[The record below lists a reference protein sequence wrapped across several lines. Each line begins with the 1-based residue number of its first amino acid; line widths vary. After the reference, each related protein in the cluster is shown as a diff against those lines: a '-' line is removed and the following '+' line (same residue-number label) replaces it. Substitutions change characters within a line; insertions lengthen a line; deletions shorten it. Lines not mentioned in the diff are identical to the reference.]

1 VKIADDGTISFR
13 DNERVGV
20 DYLFGTQL
28 FVPFATGTILAHVR
42 LYLTGG
48 KYSGDKCTLTVLR
61 NGQVLDV
68 ETILRV
74 FPALG
79 ALCYVVCWP
88 SPLIFL
94 MPRAASQQFH
104 WCRGSTDSTRLRPTS
119 SLAVLSSAL
128 SQVLR
133 PDRAGAVRRGVWRGC
148 LTWRASS
155 QCLSCMAGTAATGRP
170 RRLRRFSGTTRM
182 VFRPP

>member
-42 LYLTGG
+42 LYLAGG

-74 FPALG
+74 YPALSPVLCCLL
-79 ALCYVVCWP
+79 ALTAD
-88 SPLIFL
+88 FL

-148 LTWRASS
+148 LTWRTSS